1 MLKIF
6 SHFSNFR
13 PQNVRLS
20 VHRNEKSEKI
30 FKCAKCDQ
38 TFNQKQDQK
47 YHMKKVHQPHLPRG
61 IKSENKCNVCDKTFE
76 HYLGL
81 KSHIKKMG
89 HFPPVDNKPMK
100 KMKIRLIR
108 IDDSSS
114 SGATPNDKIPSKIV
128 SKTKNDSSPF
138 EKNSLEDSSHEK
150 ISNIENNVRDDNR
163 KKAKIHKC
171 ESCDKK
177 FTSGQFLSLHY
188 TKVHHVIN
196 DQSDE
201 IQYEMEKS
209 DGNFGKF
216 KSNSA
221 TSQSN
226 STTISS
232 ENAENNEKDYE
243 ITDEQEIEISNVK
256 SLKIAQ
262 FVTTREDNKR
272 RRAENVTENLENS
285 NIKEQV
291 INNTTNAQKNVAK
304 TDVAMKLQIMNRK
317 SGEKLDTR
325 KNDSKLLEVSENEEM
340 TTTHK
345 FPCIIFDIKPPCEET
360 FKTDKDL
367 ENHVL
372 KTHSNAKLSKEDI
385 SDLLL
390 NQYKKES
397 DRLKTFKNCWPK
409 SAISPE
415 KFANAGFIYTG
426 NF

>member
-38 TFNQKQDQK
+38 TFNKKQDQK
-47 YHMKKVHQPHLPRG
+47 SHMKKMHQPHLPGGG
-61 IKSENKCNVCDKTFE
+61 IKSENKCNICDKTFE
-76 HYLGL
+76 HFPSL
-81 KSHIKKMG
+81 KLHIKKMG
-89 HFPPVDNKPMK
+89 HFPPVDDKTMK
-100 KMKIRLIR
+100 KMKIKLIR

-128 SKTKNDSSPF
+128 SKTKIDSSPF

-196 DQSDE
+196 
-201 IQYEMEKS
+201 EMEES
-209 DGNFGKF
+209 GNSEKF
-216 KSNSA
+216 DSNIA
-221 TSQSN
+221 ASQSN
-226 STTISS
+226 TATISS

-262 FVTTREDNKR
+262 RVITREDLAKS
-272 RRAENVTENLENS
+272 RRAENVAENTKKMN
-285 NIKEQV
+285 NKEQV
-291 INNTTNAQKNVAK
+291 ILNNVAK
-304 TDVAMKLQIMNRK
+304 NDVGMMLQIMNKK
-317 SGEKLDTR
+317 SDEKLDTT
-325 KNDSKLLEVSENEEM
+325 KNDSKLLEVSDNEDM

-360 FKTDKDL
+360 FKTDKEL

>member
-1 MLKIF
+1 MLKFF

-38 TFNQKQDQK
+38 TFNKKQDQK
-47 YHMKKVHQPHLPRG
+47 SHMKKMHQPHLPGGG
-61 IKSENKCNVCDKTFE
+61 IKSENKCNICDKTFE
-76 HYLGL
+76 HFPSL
-81 KSHIKKMG
+81 KLHIKKMG
-89 HFPPVDNKPMK
+89 HFPPVDDKTMK
-100 KMKIRLIR
+100 KMKIKLIR

-128 SKTKNDSSPF
+128 SKTKIDSSPF

-196 DQSDE
+196 
-201 IQYEMEKS
+201 EMEES
-209 DGNFGKF
+209 GNSEKF
-216 KSNSA
+216 DSNIA
-221 TSQSN
+221 ASQSN
-226 STTISS
+226 TTTTSS

-262 FVTTREDNKR
+262 RVITREDLAKS
-272 RRAENVTENLENS
+272 RRAENVAENTKKMN
-285 NIKEQV
+285 NKEQV
-291 INNTTNAQKNVAK
+291 TLNNVAK
-304 TDVAMKLQIMNRK
+304 NDVGMMLQIMNKK
-317 SGEKLDTR
+317 SDEKLDTT
-325 KNDSKLLEVSENEEM
+325 KNDSKLLEVSENEDM

-360 FKTDKDL
+360 FKTDKEL

>member
-38 TFNQKQDQK
+38 TFNKKQDQK
-47 YHMKKVHQPHLPRG
+47 SHMKKMHQPHLPGGG
-61 IKSENKCNVCDKTFE
+61 IKSENKCNICDKTFE
-76 HYLGL
+76 DFPSL
-81 KSHIKKMG
+81 KFHIKKMG
-89 HFPPVDNKPMK
+89 HFPPVDDKTMK
-100 KMKIRLIR
+100 KMKIKLIR

-128 SKTKNDSSPF
+128 SKTKIDSSLF

-196 DQSDE
+196 
-201 IQYEMEKS
+201 EMEES
-209 DGNFGKF
+209 GNSEKF
-216 KSNSA
+216 DSNIA
-221 TSQSN
+221 ASQSN
-226 STTISS
+226 TTTISS

-243 ITDEQEIEISNVK
+243 ITDEQEIEISNFK

-262 FVTTREDNKR
+262 RVITREDLAKS
-272 RRAENVTENLENS
+272 RRAENVAENTKKMN
-285 NIKEQV
+285 NKEQV
-291 INNTTNAQKNVAK
+291 ILNNVAK
-304 TDVAMKLQIMNRK
+304 NDVGMMLQIMNKK
-317 SGEKLDTR
+317 SDEKLDTT
-325 KNDSKLLEVSENEEM
+325 KNDSKLLEVSDNEDM
-340 TTTHK
+340 ITTHK

-360 FKTDKDL
+360 FKTDKEL

>member
-6 SHFSNFR
+6 SHFSNSR
-13 PQNVRLS
+13 PQHVRSS

-89 HFPPVDNKPMK
+89 HFPPVDDKTMK
-100 KMKIRLIR
+100 KMKIKLIR
-108 IDDSSS
+108 IDDSS
-114 SGATPNDKIPSKIV
+114 GAKPNEIPSKIA
-128 SKTKNDSSPF
+128 SKTKIDSS
-138 EKNSLEDSSHEK
+138 LMEDSHEK
-150 ISNIENNVRDDNR
+150 IANIENNVQDAENG

-209 DGNFGKF
+209 DGNSGKF

-221 TSQSN
+221 ASQSN

-232 ENAENNEKDYE
+232 ENAENNEKEYN
-243 ITDEQEIEISNVK
+243 ITADEQEIEISNVK
-256 SLKIAQ
+256 SLEIAQ
-262 FVTTREDNKR
+262 FVTTREDTKR

-291 INNTTNAQKNVAK
+291 ILNNITNAQKNVAK

-325 KNDSKLLEVSENEEM
+325 KNDSKLLEVSENEE
-340 TTTHK
+340 TTHK
-345 FPCIIFDIKPPCEET
+345 FPCIIIDIKPPCEET

-372 KTHSNAKLSKEDI
+372 KTHSNAKLSKGDI

-390 NQYKKES
+390 DQYKKES

-409 SAISPE
+409 SAIPLE